1 MMANSPKIP
10 MPEVFSTD
18 TTAARLAAAVA
29 IGLVQLDSA
38 MVVDDDGPGLEEAEA
53 AGTAGGVATWTGSAA
68 TAPSNVGATK
78 GVRVGAG
85 AGRAGAGATRGA
97 AGATDCTGAGAGAGA
112 FSAGAGAGAEEV
124 GAGAAVVGAGE
135 TDGDGAMGT
144 GDSVHSCCRQA
155 AWAAPAAPDTAVKA
169 SMAAEIPGSSAR
181 RRRVIP
187 IMMYLCIHAGHA
199 PAPSFIPGIFLQF
212 RAGHQIGCRRL
223 ATSDFQEVA
232 LSGAC
237 APCPCPQ
244 GSHGPE

>member
-53 AGTAGGVATWTGSAA
+53 AGTAGGVATWTASAA

-112 FSAGAGAGAEEV
+112 FGAGAGAEEV

-135 TDGDGAMGT
+135 TDDGGAMGT
-144 GDSVHSCCRQA
+144 GDSEHCCSGRQA
-155 AWAAPAAPDTAVKA
+155 AWAAPAAPETAVKA
-169 SMAAEIPGSSAR
+169 SMAAAIPGSSAP

-187 IMMYLCIHAGHA
+187 IMKYLCIHAGHA

-223 ATSDFQEVA
+223 AAAGWLLPAFRR
-232 LSGAC
+232 
-237 APCPCPQ
+237 
-244 GSHGPE
+244 

>member
-53 AGTAGGVATWTGSAA
+53 AGTAGGVATWTASAA
-68 TAPSNVGATK
+68 TAPSNVGACE

-85 AGRAGAGATRGA
+85 AGRTGTGATRGA

-112 FSAGAGAGAEEV
+112 AGTGAGAEEV

-135 TDGDGAMGT
+135 TDGDGVMGT

-169 SMAAEIPGSSAR
+169 SMAAAIPGSSAPR
-181 RRRVIP
+181 SRVIP
-187 IMMYLCIHAGHA
+187 IMKYLCVHAGHA
-199 PAPSFIPGIFLQF
+199 PAPSFIPGIFLQP

-223 ATSDFQEVA
+223 ATAGWLLPTFRR
-232 LSGAC
+232 
-237 APCPCPQ
+237 
-244 GSHGPE
+244 